1 MGVSDQLH
9 SLAILSP
16 RKETP
21 VLTGLKSLK
30 NPRASPDA
38 VAEIKNFDP
47 AWSETPGI
55 QLVVNLLLTELS
67 VLQCHRVPKIS
78 DLHKA
83 SETIFNIK
91 EKRIKV

>member
-9 SLAILSP
+9 TLAILSP

-21 VLTGLKSLK
+21 VLTGLKGLK
-30 NPRASPDA
+30 NCRASPDT
-38 VAEIKNFDP
+38 VIEIKNFDP
-47 AWSETPGI
+47 AWSEAPGI

-67 VLQCHRVPKIS
+67 LLQCHSVPKIS

-83 SETIFNIK
+83 SEIIFNIK
-91 EKRIKV
+91 EKCMKV